1 MFFKTRFYKQ
11 LDTKTLVFT
20 SDTKISVCESD
31 HKNFIE
37 NTFKNKVTKVAKAGD
52 IVCESIT
59 FEVGFPKELEA
70 YLENVISHNGE
81 QYAVILGERSYV
93 FAKNAKALIFGL
105 STIRHLKTSG
115 ELCPCVIYDYPLCP
129 QRGYRVYLP
138 GPERINEFKECV
150 DFLAYYKYNS
160 MILEIG
166 GAMEYQR
173 HPKINEK
180 WVEFCEPIISGKVT
194 PSQLHAPYPYRKNSI
209 HSENGDGLY
218 LSKEACKELA
228 AYCKERGIEI
238 IPECPTLSHSD
249 YILFAYPEFAERQD
263 DKIPD
268 TYCPS
273 SDVYKVVFDILDE
286 VIEVFEPRAINIGH
300 DEFYSMCLCDK
311 CKNLDPVDLY
321 AGDVNKIKN
330 YLLSKGV
337 ATYMW
342 GEKFLKAISPSG
354 RKYGAWYDPK
364 NYGDVV
370 FNVPNFFDT
379 VHKMPK
385 DVTYL
390 NWYWSFGK
398 HLDRVYHDNGY
409 KMLFGNFN
417 ALSCDFFSERVG
429 WGSMG
434 GFVSNWGSFEDEYM
448 QRNCQYF
455 NLISTAY
462 ALFCD
467 DYDDDMKNVITE
479 RTFEENYRR
488 NYQSLKN
495 PITVTH
501 TTNMLIPYYE
511 YWCGNLIDDEK
522 YLMGHYVVTYE
533 DGTTAKL
540 PVKYGKNITNMYLVN
555 RKDSDDIDPDA
566 CAGKAYFEISGSA
579 MPKHVG
585 GKLYCECKYE
595 NPYPDKKIMSFEYIP
610 EESKK
615 EFTVEVLEYK
625 L

>member
-11 LDTKTLVFT
+11 LDTKNLVFT
-20 SDTKISVCESD
+20 SETKISISD
-31 HKNFIE
+31 SIHKNYIE
-37 NTFKNKVTKVAKAGD
+37 NTFKEKVIDTASNTCV
-52 IVCESIT
+52 VCESIT
-59 FEVGFPKELEA
+59 FAVGIPKELED
-70 YLENVISHNGE
+70 YLGDLICENSE
-81 QYAVILGERSYV
+81 QYAVILGKESYV

-105 STIRHLKTSG
+105 STIRHLRTSG
-115 ELCPCVIYDYPLCP
+115 ELCPCVIYDYPLCA

-138 GPERINEFKECV
+138 GPERIKEFKECV

-166 GAMEYQR
+166 GAMEYER

-180 WVEFCEPIISGKVT
+180 WEEFCEPIISGKTT
-194 PSQLHAPYPYRKNSI
+194 PAELHAPYPYMKNSI
-209 HSENGDGLY
+209 HSENGDGTY
-218 LSKEACKELA
+218 LSKDTCRSLA

-249 YILFAYPEFAERQD
+249 YILFAYPEFAERKD
-263 DKIPD
+263 DKRPD
-268 TYCPS
+268 TYCPN
-273 SDVYKVVFDILDE
+273 SDNYKVVFDILDE
-286 VIEVFEPRAINIGH
+286 VIEVFEPSKLNIGH
-300 DEFYSMCLCDK
+300 DEFYSMCLCEK
-311 CKNLDPVDLY
+311 CKGLNPVDVY
-321 AGDVNKIKN
+321 VADINKLKD
-330 YLLSKGV
+330 YLRSKGV
-337 ATYMW
+337 STYMW
-342 GEKFLKAISPSG
+342 GEKFLKAVSPSG
-354 RKYGAWYDPK
+354 SHYGAWYTPK
-364 NYGDVV
+364 KYGDIV
-370 FNVPNFFDT
+370 FQVPDFFEA
-379 VHKMPK
+379 VEKMPK

-390 NWYWSFGK
+390 DWYWSFGK

-409 KMLFGNFN
+409 KIVFGNFN
-417 ALSCDFFSERVG
+417 ALSCDSFSERIK

-434 GFVSNWGSFEDEYM
+434 AFVSNWGSFEDEYM

-467 DYDDDMKNVITE
+467 DYDDDMQKKITE
-479 RTFEENYRR
+479 LTFEENYRR
-488 NYQSLKN
+488 NYSALKN

-501 TTNMLIPYYE
+501 TTDMLMPYKE

-522 YLMGHYVVTYE
+522 YLIGNYVVTYE
-533 DGTTAKL
+533 DGTSAKL

-555 RKDSDDIDPDA
+555 RKDSGDIDPDA
-566 CAGKAYFEISGSA
+566 CAGKAYFEISGSTL
-579 MPKHVG
+579 PKHVN

-595 NPYPDKKIMSFEYIP
+595 NPYPDKKIKSFEFIH